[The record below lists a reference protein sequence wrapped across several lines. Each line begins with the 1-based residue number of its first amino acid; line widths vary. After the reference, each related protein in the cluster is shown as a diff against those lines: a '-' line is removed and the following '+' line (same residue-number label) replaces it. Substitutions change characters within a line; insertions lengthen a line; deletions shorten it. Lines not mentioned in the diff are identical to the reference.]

1 MSYKPFKMNMK
12 EYGKGKSPLDMKY
25 NSPAKG
31 LFGKIIGGAKDAIG
45 GKGVPGSIVNPVGAI
60 ASKGK
65 GLFMKDK
72 FNTGGKSKAG
82 TGMET
87 KPKPKKGKTPIAPP
101 DPDEMPFAMKH
112 KYNK

>member
-12 EYGKGKSPLDMKY
+12 SYGQGKSPLEM

-31 LFGKIIGGAKDAIG
+31 LFGKILGGAKDAIS
-45 GKGVPGSIVNPVGAI
+45 GKGALGAVINPVGAI

-65 GLFMKDK
+65 GLFMK
-72 FNTGGKSKAG
+72 
-82 TGMET
+82 
-87 KPKPKKGKTPIAPP
+87 
-101 DPDEMPFAMKH
+101 H